1 MVENE
6 TGRSR
11 GFGFVSFDNRRSA
24 DVAIQAMNGY
34 QIGRKRL
41 KVQHKK
47 ESRGGSDSYG
57 LGGAIG
63 VGGIPMGLPGSMGPL
78 GGTLNGVG
86 VGARSLS
93 APAGSVGGV
102 GSMSTPQVTS
112 RGQSGR
118 SRLE

>member
-24 DVAIQAMNGY
+24 DVAINAMNGY

-47 ESRGGSDSYG
+47 DGHGGGRGGDSLGQLAG
-57 LGGAIG
+57 LGG
-63 VGGIPMGLPGSMGPL
+63 L
-78 GGTLNGVG
+78 GGGVAG
-86 VGARSLS
+86 LGAPLTNPS
-93 APAGSVGGV
+93 PVV
-102 GSMSTPQVTS
+102 
-112 RGQSGR
+112 
-118 SRLE
+118 